1 MLDMKALSVFVK
13 VGERL
18 SFVGAAKDLGM
29 TQSGVSNAVSR
40 LEDELGVRLLD
51 RSTRNVNLTEEG
63 ALFLQRCQRILSE
76 LDDARL
82 VLTHARLQP
91 TGRLRISMP
100 VSFGRLKVVP
110 LLGAFCEQYPELQL
124 VISFAQQHV
133 NLIEDGVDVTIRVG
147 SLKDSSLIS
156 RRLTETRMRVVGAPA
171 YFAKHGRPKT
181 LNDLSDHTC
190 LAFISRETRTIKDW
204 QFQEGNS
211 EAIVTPK
218 SNMSFDDGAALCT
231 AVCAGFGI
239 SQMFDYFSD
248 ESISTG
254 KLVPVLEEFTPS
266 STTISLVYPQARHLS
281 PKVRAFADFV
291 IARFR

>member
-1 MLDMKALSVFVK
+1 MYYQQAATVIWSMLDMKALSVFVK

-124 VISFAQQHV
+124 VISFA
-133 NLIEDGVDVTIRVG
+133 
-147 SLKDSSLIS
+147 
-156 RRLTETRMRVVGAPA
+156 
-171 YFAKHGRPKT
+171 
-181 LNDLSDHTC
+181 
-190 LAFISRETRTIKDW
+190 
-204 QFQEGNS
+204 
-211 EAIVTPK
+211 
-218 SNMSFDDGAALCT
+218 
-231 AVCAGFGI
+231 
-239 SQMFDYFSD
+239 
-248 ESISTG
+248 
-254 KLVPVLEEFTPS
+254 
-266 STTISLVYPQARHLS
+266 
-281 PKVRAFADFV
+281 
-291 IARFR
+291 